1 MLQPIL
7 GTLTSERILIYL
19 FARNE
24 GYAREMAR
32 FFNESLSSV
41 QNQLER
47 LENGGVLAS
56 RRVGRTLV
64 YSYNPAYPFLAE
76 LKKML
81 AKALSFYPAAEKEK
95 LTIYR
100 QRPRRAK
107 KPL

>member
-7 GTLTSERILIYL
+7 GTLTCERVLMFL

-24 GYAREMAR
+24 GYAREIAR
-32 FFNESLSSV
+32 FFNENLSSV
-41 QNQLER
+41 QNQLEK
-47 LENGGVLAS
+47 LENGGVLAA

-64 YSYNPAYPFLAE
+64 YSFNPTYPFLTE

-81 AKALSFYPAAEKEK
+81 EKALSFYPPAEREN

-100 QRPRRAK
+100 QRPRRTR